1 MDVGGDVA
9 LLLHMVVFRGV
20 KLVLIKNV
28 MVELEDYVNFFL
40 SLSV

>member
-9 LLLHMVVFRGV
+9 SLLYMVVFRGV

-28 MVELEDYVNFFL
+28 MVELEDYVNFL
-40 SLSV
+40 SSLGV